1 MGKFTQCKFMTGEV
15 EYIRIGNIS
24 YFKGK
29 VYSFASYGESLG
41 WGVGVDEL
49 LQGVGCSKSA

>member
-1 MGKFTQCKFMTGEV
+1 MTGEV
-15 EYIRIGNIS
+15 GYIRIGNTP

-41 WGVGVDEL
+41 RGAGVDEL
-49 LQGVGCSKSA
+49 LQGVGCSKCA

>member
-1 MGKFTQCKFMTGEV
+1 MRCKFMAWEV
-15 EYIRIGNIS
+15 EYIRIGNTS

-41 WGVGVDEL
+41 RGAGVDEL

>member
-1 MGKFTQCKFMTGEV
+1 MQCKFMTGEV